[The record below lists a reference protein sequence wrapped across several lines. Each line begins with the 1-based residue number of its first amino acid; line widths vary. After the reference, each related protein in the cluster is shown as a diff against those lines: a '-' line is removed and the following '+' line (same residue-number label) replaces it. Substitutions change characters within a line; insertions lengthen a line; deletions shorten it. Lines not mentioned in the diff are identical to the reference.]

1 MFDYPVD
8 KRGVVEIVWI
18 YVVAVDLV
26 IEMKSLR
33 IDRAAVASLN
43 SAYAM
48 LIVTP
53 LDRAYAMLII
63 KIIDDTPPL
72 KQKYRLPSQV
82 CSLASQVCLPMPL
95 Y

>member
-33 IDRAAVASLN
+33 IDRAAVTSLN

-53 LDRAYAMLII
+53 LDRAYTMLVV
-63 KIIDDTPPL
+63 KSIDDTPL

>member
-33 IDRAAVASLN
+33 IDRAAVTPLDC
-43 SAYAM
+43 AYVM
-48 LIVTP
+48 LIV
-53 LDRAYAMLII
+53 
-63 KIIDDTPPL
+63 KIINDTPPL